1 MVRTVRTVRGTFLA
15 WVSRGHTPPAHSTS
29 GHEPGTKGTTMSDQL
44 IEAPRKKRGGLI
56 AVVAVVVIAIV
67 AALAYVL
74 TSGDDDSSSAGA
86 GATSGKTVRLGV
98 VGASD
103 PYWDVFAQAAADEGI
118 DVDVVDFTE
127 YTQPNPALDADE
139 LDLNQF
145 QHLVYLAD
153 YNVSNDKKLVP
164 IGSTA
169 VYPLGLYSKEH
180 TSVDQIPA
188 GSTVAVP
195 DDASNQARG
204 LRLLQTAGLITLKDG
219 GTIFSDLSDVD
230 TDASKVK
237 VKDLSADITAT
248 SLDDVAAAIIN
259 NDFVEKAGLSFDEA
273 IAKDGPSEPGAAPYV
288 NVFAAR
294 AEDKDDPTYLK
305 LVEIFQDTKA
315 VTDGLQDVSGGTAV
329 LTKEPA
335 ADLQSLLAQVEK
347 DTAATK

>member
-1 MVRTVRTVRGTFLA
+1 
-15 WVSRGHTPPAHSTS
+15 
-29 GHEPGTKGTTMSDQL
+29 MSDQL

-56 AVVAVVVIAIV
+56 AIVAVVGIAIV

-74 TSGDDDSSSAGA
+74 TTGDDDATGA
-86 GATSGKTVRLGV
+86 GGTTGKTVRIGV

-103 PYWDVFAQAAADEGI
+103 PYWKTYAKAAADEGI
-118 DVDVVDFTE
+118 KVDIVDFTE
-127 YTQPNPALDADE
+127 YTQPNPALDAGE

-153 YNVSNDKKLVP
+153 YNVSNGKKLTP

-169 VYPLGLYSKEH
+169 VYPLGLYSKQYDAVE
-180 TSVDQIPA
+180 DIPDGA
-188 GSTVAVP
+188 TVAVP

-230 TDASKVK
+230 TAASKVK

-259 NDFVEKAGLSFDEA
+259 NDFVEKAGLKFDDA

-294 AEDKDDPTYLK
+294 PEDKDDKTYLK

-329 LTKEPA
+329 LVKEPA
-335 ADLQSLLAQVEK
+335 GDLQSLLASVEK

>member
-1 MVRTVRTVRGTFLA
+1 
-15 WVSRGHTPPAHSTS
+15 
-29 GHEPGTKGTTMSDQL
+29 MSDQL

-56 AVVAVVVIAIV
+56 AAVAVVVIAIV

-74 TSGDDDSSSAGA
+74 TSGDDDSSASG
-86 GATSGKTVRLGV
+86 TSGKTVRIGV

-103 PYWDVFAQAAADEGI
+103 PYWTVYKKAAADEGI
-118 DVDVVDFTE
+118 DVDIVDFTD

-153 YNVSNDKKLVP
+153 YNVANGKKLVP
-164 IGSTA
+164 VGSTA
-169 VYPLGLYSKEH
+169 VYPLGLYSKEYS
-180 TSVDQIPA
+180 SVDEIPA
-188 GSTVAVP
+188 GATVAVP

-219 GTIFSDLSDVD
+219 GTIFSDLSGVD
-230 TDASKVK
+230 TSASKVK

-259 NDFVEKAGLSFDEA
+259 NDFVEKAGLTFADA

-294 AEDKDDPTYLK
+294 DADKDNKTYRK

-315 VTDGLQDVSGGTAV
+315 VTDSLQDVSGDTAV
-329 LTKEPA
+329 LVKEPA
-335 ADLQSLLAQVEK
+335 ADLQSLLADVEK

>member
-1 MVRTVRTVRGTFLA
+1 
-15 WVSRGHTPPAHSTS
+15 
-29 GHEPGTKGTTMSDQL
+29 MSDQL
-44 IEAPRKKRGGLI
+44 IEAPKKKRGGLI
-56 AVVAVVVIAIV
+56 AVVAVVVIAAV
-67 AALAYVL
+67 AAVAYVL
-74 TSGDDDSSSAGA
+74 TSGDDDSSAAG
-86 GATSGKTVRLGV
+86 TSGKTVRIGV

-103 PYWDVFAQAAADEGI
+103 PYWKVYKKAAADEGI
-118 DVDVVDFTE
+118 NVDIVDFTE
-127 YTQPNPALDADE
+127 YTQPNPALDAKE

-153 YNVSNDKKLVP
+153 YNVSNDKKLTP

-169 VYPLGLYSKEH
+169 VYPLGLYSKKY
-180 TSVDQIPA
+180 TSTDDIPA
-188 GSTVAVP
+188 GATVAVP

-259 NDFVEKAGLSFDEA
+259 NDFVEKAGLKFDDA
-273 IAKDGPSEPGAAPYV
+273 IAKDGPSEAGAAPYV

-294 AEDKDDPTYLK
+294 AADKDDKTYLE
-305 LVEIFQDTKA
+305 LVKIFQDTKA
-315 VTDGLQDVSGGTAV
+315 VTDGLQEVSGGTAV

-335 ADLQSLLAQVEK
+335 AKLQSLLAEVEK

>member
-1 MVRTVRTVRGTFLA
+1 
-15 WVSRGHTPPAHSTS
+15 
-29 GHEPGTKGTTMSDQL
+29 MSDQL
-44 IEAPRKKRGGLI
+44 IEAPRKKRGGLVAI
-56 AVVAVVVIAIV
+56 VAVVVIAIV
-67 AALAYVL
+67 AVLAYVL
-74 TSGDDDSSSAGA
+74 TSGDDDSSAAG
-86 GATSGKTVRLGV
+86 TSGKTVRIGV

-103 PYWDVFAQAAADEGI
+103 PYWKVYKKAAADEGI
-118 DVDVVDFTE
+118 DVDIVDFTD

-153 YNVSNDKKLVP
+153 YNVSNNKKLVP
-164 IGSTA
+164 VGSTA
-169 VYPLGLYSKEH
+169 VYPLGLYSKKYS
-180 TSVDQIPA
+180 SVDEIPA
-188 GSTVAVP
+188 GATVAVP

-230 TDASKVK
+230 TSASKVT

-259 NDFVEKAGLSFDEA
+259 NDFVEKAGLKFADA

-294 AEDKDDPTYLK
+294 AADKDDATYRK

-315 VTDGLQDVSGGTAV
+315 VTDGLQDVSGDTAV
-329 LTKEPA
+329 LVKEPA
-335 ADLQSLLAQVEK
+335 ADLQSLLADVEK

>member
-1 MVRTVRTVRGTFLA
+1 
-15 WVSRGHTPPAHSTS
+15 
-29 GHEPGTKGTTMSDQL
+29 MSDHL
-44 IEAPRKKRGGLI
+44 IEAPKKKRGGLI
-56 AVVAVVVIAIV
+56 AVVAVVVIAII
-67 AALAYVL
+67 AAIVYAL
-74 TSGDDDSSSAGA
+74 TSGDDDTSSAA
-86 GATSGKTVRLGV
+86 GTSGKTVRIGV

-103 PYWDVFAQAAADEGI
+103 PYWEVYKKAAADEGI
-118 DVDVVDFTE
+118 AVDIVDFTD
-127 YTQPNPALDADE
+127 YTQLNPALDADE

-153 YNVSNDKKLVP
+153 YNVSNGKDLTPV
-164 IGSTA
+164 GSTA
-169 VYPLGLYSKEH
+169 VYPLGLYSKEY
-180 TSVDQIPA
+180 TSTDDIPA

-219 GTIFSDLSDVD
+219 GTIFSDLADVD

-237 VKDLSADITAT
+237 VTDLSADITAT

-259 NDFVEKAGLSFDEA
+259 NDFVEKAGLTFDDA

-294 AEDKDDPTYLK
+294 AADKDDATYRK
-305 LVEIFQDTKA
+305 LVEIFQDTKS

-329 LTKEPA
+329 LTKESA
-335 ADLQSLLAQVEK
+335 STLQSLLADVEK
-347 DTAATK
+347 DTEASK

>member
-1 MVRTVRTVRGTFLA
+1 
-15 WVSRGHTPPAHSTS
+15 
-29 GHEPGTKGTTMSDQL
+29 MSDQL
-44 IEAPRKKRGGLI
+44 IEAPKKKRGPLV
-56 AVVAVVVIAIV
+56 AVVAVVVIAVV
-67 AALAYVL
+67 AALVYFV
-74 TSGDDDSSSAGA
+74 TRDGDDESSASSG
-86 GATSGKTVRLGV
+86 TSGKTVRIGV

-103 PYWDVFAQAAADEGI
+103 PYWDVYKKAAADEGI
-118 DVDVVDFTE
+118 AVDVVDFTE

-153 YNVSNDKKLVP
+153 YNVSNDKDLTP

-169 VYPLGLYSKEH
+169 VYPLGLYSKQYDAVE
-180 TSVDQIPA
+180 DIPD

-204 LRLLQTAGLITLKDG
+204 LRILQEAGLITLKDG
-219 GTIFSDLSDVD
+219 GTLFSDLSDVD
-230 TDASKVK
+230 EGASRVK

-259 NDFVEKAGLSFDEA
+259 NDFVEKAGLKFGDA
-273 IAKDGPSEPGAAPYV
+273 IATDGPSDPGAAPYV

-294 AEDKDDPTYLK
+294 AKDKDNPTYLK
-305 LVEIFQDTKA
+305 LVKIFQDTQA

-329 LTKEPA
+329 LVKEPA
-335 ADLQSLLAQVEK
+335 AKLQSLFASVEK

>member
-1 MVRTVRTVRGTFLA
+1 
-15 WVSRGHTPPAHSTS
+15 
-29 GHEPGTKGTTMSDQL
+29 MSDQL

-56 AVVAVVVIAIV
+56 AVVAVVVIAVV

-74 TSGDDDSSSAGA
+74 TSGDDDSSSTAG
-86 GATSGKTVRLGV
+86 TSGKTVRIGV

-103 PYWDVFAQAAADEGI
+103 PYWKVYKKAAADEGI
-118 DVDVVDFTE
+118 DVDIVDFTD

-153 YNVSNDKKLVP
+153 YNVSNRKKLVP

-169 VYPLGLYSKEH
+169 VYPLGLYSKQYS
-180 TSVDQIPA
+180 SVEQIPA
-188 GSTVAVP
+188 GATVAVP

-230 TDASKVK
+230 TSASKVK

-259 NDFVEKAGLSFDEA
+259 NDFVEKAGLKFSDA

-294 AEDKDDPTYLK
+294 EQDKDDKTYLK

-329 LTKEPA
+329 LTKESA
-335 ADLQSLLAQVEK
+335 AELQSLLADVEK

>member
-1 MVRTVRTVRGTFLA
+1 
-15 WVSRGHTPPAHSTS
+15 
-29 GHEPGTKGTTMSDQL
+29 MSDQL

-56 AVVAVVVIAIV
+56 AVVAIVVIAIV
-67 AALAYVL
+67 AAVAYAL
-74 TSGDDDSSSAGA
+74 TSGDDDSPAAG
-86 GATSGKTVRLGV
+86 TSGKTVRIGV

-103 PYWDVFAQAAADEGI
+103 PYWKLYKKAAADEGI
-118 DVDVVDFTE
+118 KVDIVDFTE
-127 YTQPNPALDADE
+127 YTQPNPALDAKE

-153 YNVSNDKKLVP
+153 YNVSNDKHLTP

-169 VYPLGLYSKEH
+169 VYPLGLYSKKYDS
-180 TSVDQIPA
+180 TDAIPDGA
-188 GSTVAVP
+188 TVAVP

-230 TDASKVK
+230 TTASRVK
-237 VKDLSADITAT
+237 VTDLSADITAT

-259 NDFVEKAGLSFDEA
+259 NDFVEKAGLKFEEA

-294 AEDKDDPTYLK
+294 EADKDDKTYLK
-305 LVEIFQDTKA
+305 LVKIFQDTKS
-315 VTDGLQDVSGGTAV
+315 VTDGLEDVSGNTAV

-335 ADLQSLLAQVEK
+335 AKLQSLLAEVEK

>member
-1 MVRTVRTVRGTFLA
+1 
-15 WVSRGHTPPAHSTS
+15 
-29 GHEPGTKGTTMSDQL
+29 MSDQL

-67 AALAYVL
+67 AALVYVL
-74 TSGDDDSSSAGA
+74 TSGDDDSSSAA
-86 GATSGKTVRLGV
+86 GTSGKTVRIGV

-103 PYWDVFAQAAADEGI
+103 PYWKVYKKAAADEGI
-118 DVDVVDFTE
+118 DVDIVDFTD
-127 YTQPNPALDADE
+127 YTQPNPALDAKE

-164 IGSTA
+164 VGSTA
-169 VYPLGLYSKEH
+169 VYPLGLYSKDY
-180 TSVDQIPA
+180 TSVDDIPA

-230 TDASKVK
+230 TASSKVK

-259 NDFVEKAGLSFDEA
+259 NDFVEKAGLSFDDA

-294 AEDKDDPTYLK
+294 AEDKDDATYLK
-305 LVEIFQDTKA
+305 LVKIFQDTKA

-335 ADLQSLLAQVEK
+335 SQLQSLLADVEK